1 MGLPNDIAVFFAGH
15 AAGQRSGTPRD
26 ARSTT
31 TRAARAFET
40 RVHAT
45 RPVVPRRGRL
55 YLQPRSPDE
64 HEGVS
69 ISSSSTETG
78 KRRRMRAKRP
88 VQGKRLFLAPQRVAH
103 HLRDGLKRRARRRYS
118 RQQSCRDYPAS
129 VRGARNRL
137 GRYPRR
143 PATSVSHR
151 SRGDSCQTISSH
163 GRGDTRRDWRGG
175 VRLRLRTCEGAIA
188 CRSGRAGMPGHA

>member
-1 MGLPNDIAVFFAGH
+1 LGLPNDIAVLFAGH

-45 RPVVPRRGRL
+45 QPVVPRRGRL

-64 HEGVS
+64 HGGVS

-88 VQGKRLFLAPQRVAH
+88 VQGKRLFFGATT
-103 HLRDGLKRRARRRYS
+103 S
-118 RQQSCRDYPAS
+118 RTSPPRWSQTPSATPILPS
-129 VRGARNRL
+129 TVVPRL
-137 GRYPRR
+137 PRISPRR
-143 PATSVSHR
+143 KKPARAVPPAFRHVRQSQI
-151 SRGDSCQTISSH
+151 SR
-163 GRGDTRRDWRGG
+163 
-175 VRLRLRTCEGAIA
+175 
-188 CRSGRAGMPGHA
+188 